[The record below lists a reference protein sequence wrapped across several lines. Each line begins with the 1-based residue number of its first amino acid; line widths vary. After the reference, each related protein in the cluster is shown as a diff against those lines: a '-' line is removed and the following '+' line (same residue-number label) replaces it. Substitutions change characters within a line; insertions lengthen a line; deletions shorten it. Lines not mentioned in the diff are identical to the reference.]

1 MYVFFCDFAKIAPLF
16 PPKPAHPGS
25 RHSTHSTLHASCST
39 VRPTHVPYPLTACN
53 HDSHLVHH
61 GHVRAPRARAASAHV
76 PRARCSAT
84 KPTLTDSPC
93 NDTCSRSRRR
103 SPRKHASS
111 RVFDSF
117 SDEEEGAVPRKAIA
131 TPSPSKAVAVA
142 AKRAGVRA
150 PRRLLALAEVSRAAR
165 CYHGG
170 HNPARASF
178 AHATND

>member
-1 MYVFFCDFAKIAPLF
+1 MTRTSSTTATYVRLAPVL
-16 PPKPAHPGS
+16 
-25 RHSTHSTLHASCST
+25 
-39 VRPTHVPYPLTACN
+39 PLRTC
-53 HDSHLVHH
+53 LVH
-61 GHVRAPRARAASAHV
+61 
-76 PRARCSAT
+76 AT
-84 KPTLTDSPC
+84 KPTLTDSPR

-178 AHATND
+178 AHVTND